1 MKSVRR
7 GLCSNL
13 VSKDDTVDNREGDF
27 DQRFFAFSSNAKTEP
42 TGLLSG
48 LTWYVS
54 CCPLDS
60 TDPLPYLYLLHL
72 SRPTR

>member
-60 TDPLPYLYLLHL
+60 TDLLPYLYFLHL
-72 SRPTR
+72 SCPTR